1 MDVPSAV
8 LWLVDSCMCVRCR
21 PQFTNASVKETASSR
36 VRLRGAGDGFV
47 DLHGCGDRG
56 VVHGGGHGGHRHR
69 RSLHA
74 RRDRRAAGAADG
86 LGRRSLRAGLRDE
99 DTPRFYVTG
108 LLGASFATLNDP
120 LYQGFRDGSIN
131 STVLTAGGAAGIAFE
146 REDGRLRL
154 EFEGRGR
161 DDLMRLS
168 ATGSRWT

>member
-1 MDVPSAV
+1 M
-8 LWLVDSCMCVRCR
+8 
-21 PQFTNASVKETASSR
+21 ASSTA
-36 VRLRGAGDGFV
+36 GATEAIDTV
-47 DLHGCGDRG
+47 DLSTLDEIVEPRERQT
-56 VVHGGGHGGHRHR
+56 VWDAVPYEP
-69 RSLHA
+69 
-74 RRDRRAAGAADG
+74 
-86 LGRRSLRAGLRDE
+86 AGLRDE

>member
-1 MDVPSAV
+1 M
-8 LWLVDSCMCVRCR
+8 
-21 PQFTNASVKETASSR
+21 ASSTA
-36 VRLRGAGDGFV
+36 GATEAIDTV
-47 DLHGCGDRG
+47 DLSTLDEIVEPRERQT
-56 VVHGGGHGGHRHR
+56 VW
-69 RSLHA
+69 
-74 RRDRRAAGAADG
+74 
-86 LGRRSLRAGLRDE
+86 DE